1 MTEAAWTF
9 PVVVDDLP
17 DEGEKFELVPD
28 ETARAD
34 LAKSADVLA
43 VPSLV
48 ARVEV
53 RPDGRGGADVEGTL
67 DAAVRQNC
75 VVTLEPFDNKIDER
89 IFVRFAPPG
98 SLVPA
103 DERPAELGEEDPP
116 DEIVNGTIDLAA
128 VVTEFLALA
137 VDPYPRKPGAVF
149 APPESARAE
158 KEPSP
163 FAALEKLKRGNGS
176 EYP

>member
-1 MTEAAWTF
+1 MTETAWTF

-17 DEGEKFELVPD
+17 DEGETFDVVPD
-28 ETARAD
+28 ETARAE
-34 LAKSADVLA
+34 LAKSADVVA

-48 ARVEV
+48 ARMEV
-53 RPDGRGGADVEGTL
+53 RPDGRGGAEVEGTL
-67 DAAVRQNC
+67 DATVRQNC
-75 VVTLEPFDNKIDER
+75 VVTLEPFDNKIEEK

-103 DERPAELGEEDPP
+103 DESPAELGEDDPP
-116 DEIVNGTIDLAA
+116 DELVNGAVDLAA

-149 APPESARAE
+149 SPPESAKAE

-176 EYP
+176 ENP

>member
-9 PVVVDDLP
+9 PVLVEDLP
-17 DEGEKFELVPD
+17 DEGETFELVPD

-34 LAKSADVLA
+34 LAKSADVLG
-43 VPSLV
+43 VSSLV

-53 RPDGRGGADVEGTL
+53 RPDGRGGAEVEGTL
-67 DAAVRQNC
+67 DATVRQNC
-75 VVTLEPFDNKIDER
+75 VVTLEPFNNKVEDK

-98 SLVPA
+98 LLIPA
-103 DERPAELGEEDPP
+103 DESPAELGEDDPP

-128 VVTEFLALA
+128 VVTEFLTLA

-149 APPESARAE
+149 SPPKGAKAE

-163 FAALEKLKRGNGS
+163 FAALAKLKRGNGG
-176 EYP
+176 ENH